1 MANLLFFKKVLPFSK
16 GTFHFL
22 ETFHPFKKA
31 FTIMKKPTPSLQQH
45 VPASDQGHS

>member
-1 MANLLFFKKVLPFSK
+1 MLFLLTMANLLFFKKVLPFSK

-31 FTIMKKPTPSLQQH
+31 SPL
-45 VPASDQGHS
+45 